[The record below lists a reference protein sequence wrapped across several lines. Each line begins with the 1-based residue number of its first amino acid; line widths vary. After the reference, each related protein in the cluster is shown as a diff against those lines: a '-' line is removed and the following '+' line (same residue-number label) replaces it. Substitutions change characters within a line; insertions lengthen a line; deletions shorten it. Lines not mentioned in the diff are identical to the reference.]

1 MTNCAIE
8 EKMIGAKLTTL
19 QIEINITVLKRQVG
33 GTRTE
38 YDGFTAWYF
47 QCRFYIYYQVIELI
61 IPGRAELHLQAN
73 ILQCSNNIIVS
84 LNFSST

>member
-19 QIEINITVLKRQVG
+19 QIKINIACLEGQIG

-38 YDGFTAWYF
+38 YDGFTTWYF
-47 QCRFYIYYQVIELI
+47 QCRLYIYYQIVKFI
-61 IPGRAELHLQAN
+61 I
-73 ILQCSNNIIVS
+73 S
-84 LNFSST
+84 LGV

>member
-19 QIEINITVLKRQVG
+19 QIEINITVLKSQVG

-38 YDGFTAWYF
+38 YDGFTTWYF
-47 QCRFYIYYQVIELI
+47 QCRLYIYYQVIEFM
-61 IPGRAELHLQAN
+61 IPCR
-73 ILQCSNNIIVS
+73 V
-84 LNFSST
+84 